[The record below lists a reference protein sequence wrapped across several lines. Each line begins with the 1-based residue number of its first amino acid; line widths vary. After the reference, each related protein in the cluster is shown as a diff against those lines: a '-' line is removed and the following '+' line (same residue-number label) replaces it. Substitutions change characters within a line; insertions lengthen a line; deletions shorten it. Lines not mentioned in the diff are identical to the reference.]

1 MPIYP
6 KCKLKSNQVLAIRYD
21 GYVTPCCHFGSDAH
35 YEIRELLGDSLEQT
49 HITYSSIDEIN
60 SSEAFQMIERSF
72 TTNPLPQCVRMCS
85 DPDNLSGNKT
95 SANADFAVVGL
106 NNTTT

>member
-6 KCKLKSNQVLAIRYD
+6 KCKLKNNQAIAIRYD

-35 YEIRELLGDSLEQT
+35 YEIRELLGDRLEQT

-60 SSEAFQMIERSF
+60 RSEAFQIIEHSF
-72 TTNPLPQCVRMCS
+72 TANPLPQCVRMCS
-85 DPDNLSGNKT
+85 YPDNLAEGRT
-95 SANADFAVVGL
+95 AANSDFTIVNL
-106 NNTTT
+106 KDTP